1 MYMYMYTY
9 TGLFHKGI
17 HVHVCFL
24 SLSLS
29 LSLSLCVVPGKM
41 LINGTMRD
49 TLNTVRIA
57 IYNETKTG
65 LQIDYIVQPQW
76 RREYKQQQ

>member
-1 MYMYMYTY
+1 MYMYMY

-24 SLSLS
+24 SLSL
-29 LSLSLCVVPGKM
+29 CVVPVKR
-41 LINGTMRD
+41 LINGTMRE